1 MSGVSRRASGI
12 RVQRPALGFS
22 LIEIMV
28 ALTLGLLASLGIVTV
43 FSAASSTNRV
53 QEALARL
60 QESGRYASTRLA
72 SDLRMLGGQYCN
84 NSASS
89 GWKFTSN
96 GGVFPGNALTSYA
109 PGVSSTAANGAF
121 PDSGGSAGAPPAGWA
136 NGYQVSPALFVQ
148 GYECSA
154 SGPCTP
160 QVPDLPAAAVSA
172 DARVPYADVLT
183 LRYQSSSG
191 WSYTVAGT
199 GAATVITLGSG
210 GADNTALAVGDFALI
225 TKCGGGQILR
235 TDTPGPSLSST
246 TLPAT
251 FVAPDPTAGLNSA
264 FDARVFNFSRDFTT
278 VTYFLQFKADPNV
291 ANRLV
296 PVLMRRVNGGAAIA
310 GGSTAELVEGVERLD
325 FVYGVQYADGTFHYM
340 NADGVQNNSNPLNCL
355 LPGGVTDATGCLW
368 AAVQTVDVHML
379 VNTAKDLPLSDAE
392 ETFRYGIDRDASN
405 KVCQQQAPN
414 SASAPMT
421 YACGTV
427 TTGYKAGR
435 MMRREF
441 VSTIGV
447 RNGNR

>member
-1 MSGVSRRASGI
+1 VSIVPRSGFGI
-12 RVQRPALGFS
+12 PVHRLPLGFN

-28 ALTLGLLASLGIVTV
+28 ALTLGLLVSLGIVTA
-43 FSAASSTNRV
+43 FSASSSTNRV

-89 GWKFTSN
+89 GWKYTGN

-121 PDSGGSAGAPPAGWA
+121 PDSGGNAGAPPAGWA

-154 SGPCTP
+154 SGPCAP
-160 QVPDLPAAAVSA
+160 EVPDLPAAGVSA
-172 DARVPYADVLT
+172 GARVPYADVLT

-191 WSYTVAGT
+191 WSYTVAGS
-199 GAATVITLGSG
+199 GAATVITLGTG
-210 GADNTALAVGDFALI
+210 GADNSALAAGDFALI
-225 TKCGGGQILR
+225 TKCGGGQTMR

-264 FDARVFNFSRDFTT
+264 FDARVFNFSKDFTT

-291 ANRLV
+291 ANRLI
-296 PVLMRRVNGGAAIA
+296 PVLMRRVNGGAAI
-310 GGSTAELVEGVERLD
+310 GGTTAELVEGVERLD
-325 FVYGVQYADGTFHYM
+325 FVYGVQYGDGTFHYM
-340 NADGVQNNSNPLNCL
+340 NADGVQSNSDPGKCV
-355 LPGGVTDATGCLW
+355 LPDGVTDATGCLW

-379 VNTAKDLPLSDAE
+379 VNTVKDLPLSDAE
-392 ETFRYGIDRDASN
+392 ETFRYGIDKDTGN
-405 KVCQQQAPN
+405 KVCQQQAP
-414 SASAPMT
+414 STASAPMT
-421 YACGTV
+421 YGCGAM